1 MKTVHY
7 ALVQPTGKVYYGFK
21 EVRIE
26 SEEKRHLWSSYKF
39 VLQSDGKYYY
49 KVKSGAFQLLTEND
63 YFLVAR
69 KIDSEPS
76 SAAVWQDEYLQG
88 RVDLSSVNFI
98 MTANEIT
105 KLSGPLLSRTR
116 QITVDYLTP
125 KSLQHAI
132 PRMLV
137 EIAESYGISS
147 KTTPIMDDT
156 VAKAITRKCRDLRKL
171 KLAVQSWLLFAL
183 KQEDSHTGHMLH

>member
-49 KVKSGAFQLLTEND
+49 KVKGGAFQLLTEND

-69 KIDSEPS
+69 KIDSEPDQ
-76 SAAVWQDEYLQG
+76 W
-88 RVDLSSVNFI
+88 
-98 MTANEIT
+98 EIYGLVPIF
-105 KLSGPLLSRTR
+105 KNGVCLDKC
-116 QITVDYLTP
+116 TV
-125 KSLQHAI
+125 
-132 PRMLV
+132 
-137 EIAESYGISS
+137 
-147 KTTPIMDDT
+147 
-156 VAKAITRKCRDLRKL
+156 LRKL
-171 KLAVQSWLLFAL
+171 WYVFFEPTGPDFLAYINP
-183 KQEDSHTGHMLH
+183 QEPDSEP